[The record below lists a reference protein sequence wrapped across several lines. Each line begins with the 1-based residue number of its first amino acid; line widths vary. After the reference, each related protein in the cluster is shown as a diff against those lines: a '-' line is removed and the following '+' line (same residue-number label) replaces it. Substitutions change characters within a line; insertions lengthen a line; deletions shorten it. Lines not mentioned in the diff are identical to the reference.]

1 MSDAEALSGRASGV
15 DTRTWVSVGLVLGLF
30 LAAIEASV
38 IATAMPRV
46 IADLGGGH
54 LYSLPFAFYLLLAT
68 VSGPLWGRASDLVGR
83 RRLYLASATVFLLG
97 SALSGASRSMPWL
110 IGARMVQGLGAGGL
124 LALTFT
130 LVGELYPLRER
141 SRIQGFLSGVWGV
154 SGLIGPFVGGL
165 IVDHASWRWVFYL
178 NIPFGLAA
186 MALIART
193 YTDRSRSLG
202 QSLPVGRAGL
212 FALGAGCLVYGMQ
225 THGLALT
232 ATGLVGLMVFVVLE
246 SRARMP
252 LIPLETVRHPL
263 IGRAFLGNLLA
274 GIAFFGS
281 ATFIPLFGQAAR
293 GASATEAGA
302 LLSPMSVG
310 WTIGS
315 IVSAR
320 LLPRLGPRPLSL
332 VGATGMTV
340 GFGLW
345 AASVGASLWVLGAV
359 SLLTGFGMGITML
372 ATLVSAQEESPRET
386 LGIVTSLVQFS
397 RNFGGAVGSG
407 LMGAILGPS
416 LVLGGHALF
425 VTFWRVPLMAGVL
438 GVGVV
443 LVALGL
449 PASPDSLG
457 SR

>member
-1 MSDAEALSGRASGV
+1 
-15 DTRTWVSVGLVLGLF
+15 
-30 LAAIEASV
+30 
-38 IATAMPRV
+38 
-46 IADLGGGH
+46 
-54 LYSLPFAFYLLLAT
+54 
-68 VSGPLWGRASDLVGR
+68 
-83 RRLYLASATVFLLG
+83 
-97 SALSGASRSMPWL
+97 
-110 IGARMVQGLGAGGL
+110 
-124 LALTFT
+124 
-130 LVGELYPLRER
+130 
-141 SRIQGFLSGVWGV
+141 
-154 SGLIGPFVGGL
+154 
-165 IVDHASWRWVFYL
+165 
-178 NIPFGLAA
+178 
-186 MALIART
+186 
-193 YTDRSRSLG
+193 
-202 QSLPVGRAGL
+202 
-212 FALGAGCLVYGMQ
+212 MQ

-274 GIAFFGS
+274 GMAFFGS

-320 LLPRLGPRPLSL
+320 LLPHLGPRPLSL
-332 VGATGMTV
+332 VGAAGMTV

-345 AASVGASLWVLGAV
+345 AASVSASLWVLGAV
-359 SLLTGFGMGITML
+359 SFLTGLGMGITML
-372 ATLVSAQEESPRET
+372 ATLVSAQEDSSRET
-386 LGIVTSLVQFS
+386 LGIVTSLVQFF

-438 GVGVV
+438 GVGVF

-449 PASPDSLG
+449 PSSPDSLG